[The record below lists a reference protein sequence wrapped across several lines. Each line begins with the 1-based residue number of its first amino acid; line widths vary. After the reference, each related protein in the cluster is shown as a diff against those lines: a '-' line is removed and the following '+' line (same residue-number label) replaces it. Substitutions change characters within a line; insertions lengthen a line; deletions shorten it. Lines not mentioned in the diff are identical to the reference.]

1 MHNDIVASVW
11 GYQVNTRGFQVQK
24 WVRYEYSLVKS

>member
-11 GYQVNTRGFQVQK
+11 GYQVNTRGFQI
-24 WVRYEYSLVKS
+24 